1 MASVGGIEL
10 HYYLKDSEHSM
21 DAVLRNRCEA
31 ELLAIFQEVAATLGV
46 PVQIDAQ
53 ALAEG
58 GLREVWK
65 WAGENSGQLSV
76 VLSVVAI
83 LVALAPQIYESEE
96 EALSKEL
103 TELSIEEKRLQIE
116 KLRQELRDMEPRTS
130 NATRDNAVH
139 VLKKEPKIVVRR
151 SNFYKNL
158 NGRENVES
166 IGISPLDQNLRPFTP
181 ERNVP
186 NARFHEFILT
196 SHSIK
201 PLIIENA
208 KIEVVSP
215 VLREGRYKW
224 KGIYAEQVIGFTM
237 QDAAFQHQVLR
248 EKVTFQRG
256 TFLECV
262 LNVFRKLDEVGEV
275 EITGYVVTTVIRK
288 YDERQSI
295 ETPQGKSYKHA
306 QKLRAAQADLFGK
319 GNQEI

>member
-1 MASVGGIEL
+1 MTSVGGIEL
-10 HYYLKDSEHSM
+10 HYYLEDGKHSM
-21 DAVLRNRCEA
+21 DAILRNRCEA
-31 ELLAIFQEVAATLGV
+31 ELLAIFHEVASTLGLS
-46 PVQIDAQ
+46 VQIDAQ

-58 GLREVWK
+58 GLREIWK

-76 VLSVVAI
+76 ILSVVAL
-83 LVALAPQIYESEE
+83 LVSLAPQIYESEE

-116 KLRQELRDMEPRTS
+116 KLRQELREVEPRTE

-139 VLKKEPKIVVRR
+139 LLKKEPKIVVRR

-158 NGRENVES
+158 SGRDDLES
-166 IGISPLDQNLRPFTP
+166 IGISPLDQNLNPFAP

-186 NARFHEFILT
+186 KERFHHFILT

-208 KIEVVSP
+208 NIEVVSP

-224 KGIYAEQVIGFTM
+224 KGIYDEQVIGFTM
-237 QDAAFQHQVLR
+237 QDSAFQHQVLR
-248 EKVTFQRG
+248 EEVTFQHG

-306 QKLRAAQADLFGK
+306 QKLRASQSDLFGDGK
-319 GNQEI
+319 QEI